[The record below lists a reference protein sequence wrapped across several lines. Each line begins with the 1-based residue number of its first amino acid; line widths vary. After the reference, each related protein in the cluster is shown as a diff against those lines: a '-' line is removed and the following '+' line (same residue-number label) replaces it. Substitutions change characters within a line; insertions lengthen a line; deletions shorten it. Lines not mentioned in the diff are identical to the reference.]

1 MNRTPSLLVAIVVFA
16 LLGALSEAAPDANET
31 AVDANSTAAPT
42 EEEFFRCFG
51 ICKEDE
57 GVLVDS
63 SKVVD
68 YQWNLR
74 VPVCSGASCQTGT
87 CRALEESLPNWNL
100 TSYDCE
106 RHRYKLRTV
115 AGCSCTEEKNR
126 GFSSTGVYPPQTFVR
141 SPDDPE
147 QWWIMIV
154 CVSLLVV
161 LWVVGFFFERR
172 KQNEV
177 EYYDE
182 EEEGEDEEDQ
192 FEEEKQEED

>member
-1 MNRTPSLLVAIVVFA
+1 MPTKPRSMRTQPQRPRRRNSF
-16 LLGALSEAAPDANET
+16 GASGSARKTRVSWWTLPRS
-31 AVDANSTAAPT
+31 STTNGTSA
-42 EEEFFRCFG
+42 FRS
-51 ICKEDE
+51 
-57 GVLVDS
+57 V
-63 SKVVD
+63 
-68 YQWNLR
+68 R
-74 VPVCSGASCQTGT
+74 VPRAKPARAGPSRRASRTGISPPTTASGTGT
-87 CRALEESLPNWNL
+87 NSGPSRGVPA
-100 TSYDCE
+100 
-106 RHRYKLRTV
+106 RKK
-115 AGCSCTEEKNR
+115 KNR